1 MLPHHPSLQQISQ
14 VAKTKAFG
22 KNACLFDHCDSTN
35 SQAMDLARKGAGE
48 GTLVLAERQEAGRG
62 RLGRRWFGA
71 ERQSLLFTLVLRPP
85 LPSVAASQVT
95 LLLAVGVAKAL
106 RRSTGLPAEI
116 KWPNDVLINGR
127 KVCGILVEMQ
137 GQVDR
142 VDFLAAGL
150 GINVG
155 QAREDFPEELRHLAT
170 SLALEKGE
178 PLERLGVLAAVLEE
192 CEALYLTFLRDGFS
206 VVLSAWEGLS
216 CMAGRQVRA
225 QASGGRIIEGM
236 VSGLDPDGALRV
248 RLDNGV
254 QERLVAGDVTLL

>member
-35 SQAMDLARKGAGE
+35 SQAMELARKGAVE
-48 GTLVLAERQEAGRG
+48 GTLVLAERQDAGRG
-62 RLGRRWFGA
+62 RLGRRWHGK
-71 ERQSLLFTLVLRPP
+71 EGQSLLCTLVLRPP

-106 RRSTGLPAEI
+106 RRATGLPAEI

-142 VDFLAAGL
+142 VDFLVAGM

-155 QAREDFPEELRHLAT
+155 QAREDFPEEIRHLAT
-170 SLALEKGE
+170 SLALEKGA
-178 PLERLGVLAAVLEE
+178 PVERLAILAAVLEE
-192 CEALYLTFLRDGFS
+192 CEALYLLFLRDGFG
-206 VVLSAWEGLS
+206 VVLEDWKGLS

-225 QASGGRIIEGM
+225 QGAGGRMIEGM
-236 VSGLDPDGALRV
+236 AAGLDPDGALRV
-248 RLDNGV
+248 RLDNGLM
-254 QERLVAGDVTLL
+254 ERLVAGDVTLL